1 MPIKKINVEIAE
13 ADIADVRQIL
23 QSHKEQNEAWENS
36 KLTSDPEKETA
47 KRNMAVADRML
58 AQMNQMPM

>member
-36 KLTSDPEKETA
+36 KLVSDSEKAHA
-47 KRNMAVADRML
+47 KRYIAVCDRML